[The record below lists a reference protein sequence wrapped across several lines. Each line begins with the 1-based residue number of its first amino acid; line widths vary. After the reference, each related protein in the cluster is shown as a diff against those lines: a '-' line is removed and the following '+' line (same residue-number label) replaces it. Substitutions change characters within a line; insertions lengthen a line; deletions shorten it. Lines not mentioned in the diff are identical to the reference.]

1 MTNSKNYFFHPCRNL
16 DCCDGDVY
24 DKQKNKI
31 LEAMRICQTD
41 KVNTKRINI
50 SRYNSIQSLIQ
61 TTQFQ

>member
-1 MTNSKNYFFHPCRNL
+1 MTNLKFIIFHPCRN
-16 DCCDGDVY
+16 CCDGDVY

-50 SRYNSIQSLIQ
+50 SRFNSIL
-61 TTQFQ
+61 